1 MPDNCLFCKI
11 IAGSIPATVVYKD
24 EHVMAFRD
32 INPQAPT
39 HILILPNRHLA
50 SVSQSQASDANLM
63 GTLLFVG
70 KQLAEKEDLVRG
82 YRLVVNDGEAGGQT
96 VAHLHVHLLGGRQM
110 NWPPG

>member
-24 EHVMAFRD
+24 EHVTAFRD

-39 HILILPNRHLA
+39 HILIVPNRHLA
-50 SVSQSQASDANLM
+50 SVSASQTGDANLL

-82 YRLVVNDGEAGGQT
+82 YRLVINDGEDGGQA